1 MNSKQNEEQL
11 EKDPNQANIERDL
24 QRAIDLHQTG
34 KLQQA
39 ELIYQ
44 QILQTHPQH
53 STALHLL
60 GVIAYQS
67 DNLAMAVGLIE
78 QATKIDPNQSIKE
91 DHGNSFEKT
100 RKKSKNKN
108 KKFRKMKQS
117 EYRKRAN
124 KRY

>member
-1 MNSKQNEEQL
+1 MCFQFKVFSVKGKIFFVNSKQNEEQL
-11 EKDPNQANIERDL
+11 EKDPNQANIKRDL
-24 QRAIDLHQTG
+24 QKAIDLHQTG

-67 DNLAMAVGLIE
+67 ENLAMAVGLIE
-78 QATKIDPNQSIKE
+78 QATKIDPNQSS
-91 DHGNSFEKT
+91 GFFSLGLAL
-100 RKKSKNKN
+100 KK
-108 KKFRKMKQS
+108 
-117 EYRKRAN
+117 
-124 KRY
+124 

>member
-1 MNSKQNEEQL
+1 MNSKQDEEQL
-11 EKDPNQANIERDL
+11 EKALNQANIEKDL

-67 DNLAMAVGLIE
+67 DNLSLIH
-78 QATKIDPNQSIKE
+78 I
-91 DHGNSFEKT
+91 
-100 RKKSKNKN
+100 
-108 KKFRKMKQS
+108 
-117 EYRKRAN
+117 
-124 KRY
+124 